1 MGRGSGGSHR
11 EKKGL
16 ASSPGLADFTNGLV
30 NSVLKLR
37 EVFLGGGG
45 GIQITEKTVIN
56 CAHPKK
62 CKVTL
67 GLVHAS

>member
-1 MGRGSGGSHR
+1 MK
-11 EKKGL
+11 KKGL

-45 GIQITEKTVIN
+45 EFKLQ
-56 CAHPKK
+56 KK
-62 CKVTL
+62 L
-67 GLVHAS
+67 